1 MSELLKLA
9 STVLICGGFWTFIQF
24 LITRHDG
31 KKEAMKELQKT
42 IKKLQEDVNTNNTNM
57 SLQNEALMSLAQDR
71 IVWLG
76 EQYLKQGF
84 IYTTDA
90 ASLKRMADAYAA
102 LGGNSLVEDVM
113 EQIELLPRKVKG
125 A

>member
-1 MSELLKLA
+1 
-9 STVLICGGFWTFIQF
+9 
-24 LITRHDG
+24 
-31 KKEAMKELQKT
+31 MKELQKT

-57 SLQNEALMSLAQDR
+57 ALQNEALMSIAQDR

-84 IYTTDA
+84 IYINDA
-90 ASLKRMADAYAA
+90 SSLKRMADAYAA